1 MIGILFKILK
11 GPSSRVS
18 TDITEFH
25 EGYAY
30 VTEDGGDFYVD
41 MVVNGENKRVQI
53 NPDEIPAGGT
63 EGQLLTKTASGLEWK
78 DAPKMASASST
89 TPKMDGTAAIGSDAG
104 YAKGDHVHPTD
115 TTRQEKITAEGILQG
130 DGNGGVSAAETV
142 ETQLIDLPK
151 ECFEVVFTSEGSTYT
166 CNKTYAEIRAAVNSG
181 KFCYGRYGNAF
192 FNMSDADTN
201 FEFVLTNVDHNKS
214 EYYPEATIQSF
225 RVTESGITWRRLYV
239 APQVLTGTSEDR
251 IVMYDHTE
259 GYMTGA
265 VKAKDYLTPPRR
277 YTNTLSASA
286 WNRTTKQLSLT
297 TYAPLENGDAT
308 TVEIHVAPVDASYN
322 SAWNTCGIMVVK
334 EMFQGNTAYI
344 YLTFQCSEIPT
355 EDVQVYITTYSI
367 GLKE

>member
-53 NPDEIPAGGT
+53 NPDEIPASGT
-63 EGQLLTKTASGLEWK
+63 EGQLLTKTASGWEWK
-78 DAPKMASASST
+78 DAPKTASASST

-104 YAKGDHVHPTD
+104 YAKGDHVHPAD

-142 ETQLIDLPK
+142 ETQLIDLPE
-151 ECFEVVFTSEGSTYT
+151 ECFEVIFTASGSTYS
-166 CNKTYAEIRAAVNSG
+166 CDKTYAEIQAAVGSG
-181 KFCYGRYGNAF
+181 KFCYGRYDTQF
-192 FNMSDADTN
+192 FNMAVENGGFYFTST
-201 FEFVLTNVDHNKS
+201 EVDHDHS
-214 EYYPEATIQSF
+214 EYYPKATIQSF
-225 RVTESGITWRRLYV
+225 RVTSSGVTWRRLYV
-239 APQVLTGTSEDR
+239 VPQALTGIQEDK
-251 IVMYDHTE
+251 IVKYDHTE
-259 GYMTGA
+259 GYLTGA
-265 VKAKDYLTPPRR
+265 TKANDYLAPPNR

-297 TYAPLENGDAT
+297 TYAPVENGDAT

-355 EDVQVYITTYSI
+355 EDVQVYITTYGI
-367 GLKE
+367 GLKG